1 MTSHSTPSGTAP
13 TRTDGVVTIRAHRP
27 EDEHGVV
34 EQSADPSSQRWTR
47 VPVPYSM
54 DDAHQFVDDVIP
66 RGWATDS
73 EWTFAIEVDGRY
85 GGTISLRNEGEGV
98 AEIAFGSH
106 PAIRG
111 TGAVERA
118 LRLLL
123 AWGFEERELRTVVW
137 RANVGNWASRKV
149 AWRLGFSFDGTVRQW
164 LPQRGE
170 LRDGWVG
177 TLLRDE
183 PHEPRSEWLEAPL
196 LIGEG
201 VCLRPFE
208 ERDLD
213 RIVEG
218 SDDPLTQFWLAFL
231 PGPYTR
237 ADGVDYLEQVT
248 ERLATATG
256 VTWAVTESPDGPL
269 LGTAGLFRLKSE
281 REAEAG
287 YWMHPEGRGRGLT
300 ARAAELAIRHGFETL
315 GLDRVTAYVSEPNV
329 ASRRVVES
337 LGLRQCS
344 VDRRAARTRDGA
356 AVDLVGY
363 DVLASEFAPRT

>member
-1 MTSHSTPSGTAP
+1 MNSDSTPGGTAP
-13 TRTDGVVTIRAHRP
+13 TRTDDVVTIRAHRP
-27 EDEHGVV
+27 QDAPGAF
-34 EQSADPSSQRWTR
+34 EQSTDLSSQRWTR

-54 DDAHQFVDDVIP
+54 EDAHDFVEKVMP
-66 RGWATDS
+66 GGWASDS
-73 EWTFAIEVDGRY
+73 EWGFAIEVDGRY
-85 GGTISLRNEGEGV
+85 GGTISLRDEGEGV

-137 RANVGNWASRKV
+137 RANLGNWASRKV
-149 AWRLGFSFDGTVRQW
+149 AWRLGFSFDGTVRQS

-183 PHEPRSEWLEAPL
+183 PQEPRSEWLEAPL
-196 LIGEG
+196 LVGEG

-218 SDDPLTQFWLAFL
+218 SADPQTQFWLAFL
-231 PGPYTR
+231 PEPYTR
-237 ADGVDYLEQVT
+237 ADGADYLEQVT
-248 ERLATATG
+248 ERLATSTG
-256 VTWAVTESPDGPL
+256 VTWAVSEAPDGPL
-269 LGTAGLFRLKSE
+269 IGTAGLFRLKPG
-281 REAEAG
+281 REAEVG
-287 YWMHPEGRGRGLT
+287 YWMHPDGRGRGLT
-300 ARAAELAIRHGFETL
+300 TRAAELAVHHAFDTL
-315 GLDRVTAYVSEPNV
+315 GLERVTAYVSAPNI
-329 ASRRVVES
+329 ASRRVVEA

-363 DVLASEFAPRT
+363 DVLAEEFSPRT